1 MTRRAQY
8 RHGRIMLPRAAW
20 GAVGLAVGAP
30 VEFLLDRDTRELG
43 IRRMRSGC
51 MVCGDPEAAG
61 TIGPRRLLVCD
72 ECCRAAA
79 ERGGR

>member
-1 MTRRAQY
+1 VTRRAQY

-43 IRRMRSGC
+43 IRRMRSGG
-51 MVCGDPEAAG
+51 MVCGDPYGRENV
-61 TIGPRRLLVCD
+61 GPLGLSVCRA
-72 ECCRAAA
+72 CCRAAA
-79 ERGGR
+79 ERGW

>member
-8 RHGRIMLPRAAW
+8 RHGRIMLPRVVREALSLTI
-20 GAVGLAVGAP
+20 GSP

-51 MVCGDPEAAG
+51 VVCGDPYGRENV
-61 TIGPRRLLVCD
+61 GPLGLSVCRA
-72 ECCRAAA
+72 CCRAAA
-79 ERGGR
+79 ERGW